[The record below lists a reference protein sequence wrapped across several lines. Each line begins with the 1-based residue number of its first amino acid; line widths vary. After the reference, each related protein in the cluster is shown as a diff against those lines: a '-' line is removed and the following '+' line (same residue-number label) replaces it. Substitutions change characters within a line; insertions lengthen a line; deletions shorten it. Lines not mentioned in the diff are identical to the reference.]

1 MARFHDLIEAQLRGA
16 NVRAAPLAKFD
27 FKSGVTRLW
36 QGAGPTDAGGFT
48 WQGIGSMAAMEAIQA
63 GPRGAVEE
71 ITLSLFGDTGL
82 LDNVEADTEES
93 TGRACNI
100 YLQFFDIRRVDTDG
114 NWVDWQ
120 PLDDMISM
128 FWGGMG
134 PMSVKRQAASEQG
147 RGSRAVSITVQNAL
161 VNRQRPPFG
170 FFSDRDQK
178 ARGRATDDIFIRI
191 PEFSEG
197 TVRWPQFGSGDT

>member
-16 NVRAAPLAKFD
+16 TVRAAPLAQFD
-27 FKSGVTRLW
+27 FKSGVVRLW
-36 QGAGPTDAGGFT
+36 QGAGPVDAGGQT

-100 YLQFFDIRRVDTDG
+100 YLQFFDIRRVDEDG

-128 FWGGMG
+128 FWGIMG
-134 PMSVKRQAASEQG
+134 PLTARRSRVETG
-147 RGSRAVSITVQNAL
+147 RAPNRVVSMPVQNAL
-161 VNRQRPPFG
+161 INRQRPTFS
-170 FFSDRDQK
+170 FFSQADQI
-178 ARGRATDDIFIRI
+178 ARTIGAATADNIFLRI

-197 TVRWPQFGSGDT
+197 TVRWPNF